1 MKNETNRGS
10 VNQFKQINLTLTKTN
25 EKLDMLVDLL
35 AKMIKYNI
43 EIHNN
48 SQ

>member
-1 MKNETNRGS
+1 MSRQLNK
-10 VNQFKQINLTLTKTN
+10 INLTLNKTN
-25 EKLDMLVDLL
+25 EKLDRLADLL
-35 AKMIKYNI
+35 AKIIKYNI